1 MKLPETIRAAF
12 VIARRDFAAT
22 VLSKTFLLF
31 LLGPLFPIAL
41 GFAFGGIGAQVE
53 KNAKPPAVVVVASPQ
68 EFQLL
73 EGARTRL
80 SPLAD
85 ERPLVEIRRVDP
97 EADVDAQRRQLLSS
111 EDKPA
116 LGVLD
121 GGLFAPHFTG
131 AVSAD
136 GRTVRQ
142 IGMVVSEAQRE
153 QVQPSPPAGQPMEVT
168 LTKTSSG
175 AVAFAREITARAG
188 QTLLFVLTILL
199 AGMLLSQLIEEKSNK
214 VIEVLAAAVPVD
226 AIFLGKLF
234 AMLAM
239 SLVGIAVWTSA
250 GAIAIAIW
258 ASGGLGGLPPP
269 AVGWPIF
276 LFLAFAYFSM
286 SYLLIGATFLGI
298 GAQASTV
305 REVQTLSMPVTM
317 AQVVLFG
324 FASLG
329 VGKPMSAEAIG
340 AALFPLS
347 SPFAMIGRA
356 AEQGALWPH
365 ALALLWQALWVA
377 LILKGAAAIFRRSV
391 LKSGPS
397 RRWAIRLWFVNLIGA
412 LGLAARLKQ

>member
-1 MKLPETIRAAF
+1 VKLPETIRAAF
-12 VIARRDFAAT
+12 VIARRDFTAT

-31 LLGPLFPIAL
+31 LLGPLFPLAL

-53 KNAKPPAVVVVASPQ
+53 KSGAPATVAVIASQQDFALMNAAR
-68 EFQLL
+68 ERLL
-73 EGARTRL
+73 
-80 SPLAD
+80 PLAD
-85 ERPLVEIRRVDP
+85 GRPFIALRRVEPGPDP
-97 EADVDAQRRQLLSS
+97 DAQRKHLLGS
-111 EDKPA
+111 EDEPVV
-116 LGVLD
+116 GVLD

-131 AVSAD
+131 AVDAD

-142 IGMVVSEAQRE
+142 MSMFIEEGRRL
-153 QVQPSPPAGQPMEVT
+153 QVMPLVPLQPMEVT
-168 LTKTSSG
+168 LTKTSAG
-175 AVAFAREITARAG
+175 MVAFARELTARAG
-188 QTLLFVLTILL
+188 QTLLFLMTILL

-239 SLVGIAVWTSA
+239 SLVGITVWTAA
-250 GAIAIAIW
+250 GAAGIAIW
-258 ASGGLGGLPPP
+258 TEGGLGSLPPP
-269 AVGWPIF
+269 AVGWPVFIA
-276 LFLAFAYFSM
+276 LVLIYFSM

-340 AALFPLS
+340 AAVFPLS

-356 AEQGALWPH
+356 AELPAIWPH

-377 LILKGAAAIFRRSV
+377 LILKLAAAIFRRSV
-391 LKSGPS
+391 LKSGKS
-397 RRWAIRLWFVNLIGA
+397 RRWPWQRK
-412 LGLAARLKQ
+412 AA

>member
-12 VIARRDFAAT
+12 VIARRDFTAT

-53 KNAKPPAVVVVASPQ
+53 KNAKPPAVVVIASQQ
-68 EFQLL
+68 EFELL
-73 EGARTRL
+73 QAARTRQT
-80 SPLAD
+80 PLAD
-85 ERPLVEIRRVDP
+85 QRPLVELRRADP
-97 EADVDAQRRQLLSS
+97 EPDLAAQRERLLNSDD
-111 EDKPA
+111 EPA

-121 GGLFAPHFTG
+121 GGLTAPHFTG
-131 AVSAD
+131 AVNEG

-142 IGMVVSEAQRE
+142 LGLFLDEARRM
-153 QVQPSPPAGQPMEVT
+153 QVQQPTVGGRPLAVT
-168 LTKTSSG
+168 MTKSSSG
-175 AVAFAREITARAG
+175 SVAFARELTARLG
-188 QTLLFVLTILL
+188 QTILFVLTILL
-199 AGMLLSQLIEEKSNK
+199 AGMLLSQLIEEKSSK

-239 SLVGIAVWTSA
+239 SLVGISVWTAA
-250 GAIAIAIW
+250 GAAAIAIW
-258 ASGGLGGLPPP
+258 TEGGLGGLPPP
-269 AVGWPIF
+269 AVGWTAF
-276 LFLAFAYFSM
+276 LTLVLVYFSM

-324 FASLG
+324 LASLG

-340 AALFPLS
+340 AAVFPLS

-365 ALALLWQALWVA
+365 ALALVWQALWVA
-377 LILKGAAAIFRRSV
+377 LILKFAAAIFRRSV
-391 LKSGPS
+391 LKSGKS
-397 RRWAIRLWFVNLIGA
+397 GRRWWRPKQ
-412 LGLAARLKQ
+412 AA

>member
-1 MKLPETIRAAF
+1 MKLPETIRAAY
-12 VIARRDFAAT
+12 VIARRDFTAT

-53 KNAKPPAVVVVASPQ
+53 QNAHPPAVVVIASPE
-68 EFQLL
+68 EFALL
-73 EGARTRL
+73 EAGRKRL
-80 SPLAD
+80 LPMAD
-85 ERPLVEIRRVDP
+85 ERPLVELRRVDAEP
-97 EADVDAQRRQLLSS
+97 DVSAQRDRLLSS
-111 EDKPA
+111 ESRPA
-116 LGVLD
+116 QGVLD
-121 GGLFAPHFTG
+121 GGLFAPRFTG

-142 IGMVVSEAQRE
+142 VRMFVEEARRIQIAP
-153 QVQPSPPAGQPMEVT
+153 VIPGQPVEVT

-175 AVAFAREITARAG
+175 AIAFAREITARLG
-188 QTLLFVLTILL
+188 QTILFILTILL
-199 AGMLLSQLIEEKSNK
+199 AGMLLSQLIEEKSSK

-239 SLVGIAVWTSA
+239 SLVGISVWTGA
-250 GAIAIAIW
+250 GALAIAIW
-258 ASGGLGGLPPP
+258 TEGGLGALPPP
-269 AVGWPIF
+269 AVGWTAF
-276 LFLAFAYFSM
+276 LFLVLVYFSM

-340 AALFPLS
+340 AAVFPLS

-365 ALALLWQALWVA
+365 ALALAWQALWVA
-377 LILKGAAAIFRRSV
+377 LILKFAAAIFRRSV

-397 RRWAIRLWFVNLIGA
+397 RRRWWRRKPA
-412 LGLAARLKQ
+412 